1 MGGWDKGLDFEA
13 TYARLLRKINSV
25 KSDST
30 RCYLII
36 ALIQLRNGARISE
49 AIRAFKEW
57 MRSGKSEIYVRVS
70 KKKRYEDR
78 LMIIPDEVEQ
88 YRLQCVDLVDVD
100 DKILRER
107 VRYSL
112 YYYFKINTH
121 SLRYSFITYL
131 LKSGVNPAI
140 VSKMIRHSRLD
151 TLMHY
156 VQQKES
162 DNILRKLSRFF

>member
-1 MGGWDKGLDFEA
+1 MVGWDRGLDYESI
-13 TYARLLRKINSV
+13 YARLVRKINSV
-25 KSDST
+25 KSDSA

-36 ALIQLRNGARISE
+36 ALIQLRNGARVSE

-57 MRSGKSEIYVRVS
+57 LRTNKSELYVRVS
-70 KKKRYEDR
+70 KKRRVEDR
-78 LMIIPDEVEQ
+78 LIVIPEEVEH
-88 YRLQCVDLVDVD
+88 YRLQCVDLIDVD
-100 DKILRER
+100 DKLLRER
-107 VRYSL
+107 VRSTL

-121 SLRYSFITYL
+121 SLRYAFITYL

-156 VQQKES
+156 VQVKES
-162 DNILRKLSRFF
+162 DSILRRLFRW

>member
-1 MGGWDKGLDFEA
+1 MGWDKGLDYEA
-13 TYARLLRKINSV
+13 TYARLLRKINNV

-49 AIRAFKEW
+49 AVRAFKEW
-57 MRSGKSEIYVRVS
+57 IRTGKAEVYVKVS
-70 KKKRYEDR
+70 KKRRYEDR
-78 LMIIPDEVEQ
+78 LMVIPDEVGQ
-88 YRLQCVDLVDVD
+88 YRLQCVDLADVD
-100 DKILRER
+100 DIVLRER

-121 SLRYSFITYL
+121 SLRYAFITYL
-131 LKSGVNPAI
+131 LKNFVNPAL

-156 VQQKES
+156 VQIKEA
-162 DNILRKLSRFF
+162 DDILRKML